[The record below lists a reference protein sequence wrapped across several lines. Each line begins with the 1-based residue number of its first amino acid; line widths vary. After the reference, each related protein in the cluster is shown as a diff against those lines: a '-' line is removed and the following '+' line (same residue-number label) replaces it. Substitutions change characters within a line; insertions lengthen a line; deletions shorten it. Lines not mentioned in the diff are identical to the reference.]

1 MSEDTAAGTLDV
13 LRRYADAWAAGDA
26 ATVVSLYHDDI
37 VLHYFGDNPL
47 AGDHAGKPAAL
58 AALGKISAATNRGAP
73 RVHDVM
79 ASENHGTILVEERWT
94 VDSAE
99 MSVRR
104 VMVYHVREG
113 KLSECWV
120 YDEDQR
126 MVDAILSR
134 VT

>member
-1 MSEDTAAGTLDV
+1 MSEDTATTTLV
-13 LRRYADAWAAGDA
+13 LRRYADAWVAGDA

-47 AGDHAGKPAAL
+47 AGSHAGKPAAL
-58 AALGKISAATNRGAP
+58 AALGKISAATHRGAP

-79 ASENHGTILVEERWT
+79 ASEGHGTILVEERWT
-94 VDSAE
+94 VDGAE
-99 MSVRR
+99 ISVKR
-104 VMVYHVREG
+104 VMVYHVRDE

-134 VT
+134 AS